1 MDIQQDH
8 IPDLFAQLIERF
20 AAGGGFT
27 NDGNAGVGLEELA
40 EARTNHRMIV
50 GD

>member
-1 MDIQQDH
+1 
-8 IPDLFAQLIERF
+8 LIERF

-27 NDGNAGVGLEELA
+27 DVGDAGVGLEELA
-40 EARTNHRMIV
+40 EARANHRMII